1 MDEETSSGQ
10 PISGVCLL
18 GCCDS
23 CRPKPIVIS
32 SWWLKEGKD
41 LPRIH
46 FIDTWNNERPGRY
59 PRIYSGYSVGFKFCI
74 PYRLRCSTG
83 YCYPRYLVVSGIGSS
98 GRNRHWGHVLAVT
111 IITECLTVTVGRLGW
126 MVRRT
131 HQIYLFNT
139 EVVVSNPLRNRTRTA
154 NIQICELIINERFIA
169 NLMKAQSSSTA
180 TDCLV
185 VDPLWG

>member
-59 PRIYSGYSVGFKFCI
+59 CTQGFTLGTLWDLNSVF
-74 PYRLRCSTG
+74 LTDSDVQ
-83 YCYPRYLVVSGIGSS
+83 LVI
-98 GRNRHWGHVLAVT
+98 A
-111 IITECLTVTVGRLGW
+111 
-126 MVRRT
+126 T
-131 HQIYLFNT
+131 HAI
-139 EVVVSNPLRNRTRTA
+139 
-154 NIQICELIINERFIA
+154 
-169 NLMKAQSSSTA
+169 
-180 TDCLV
+180 
-185 VDPLWG
+185 